1 MKRFSIRSRPPS
13 SRTSLEAPGQGPRV
27 SDPTQAVTDRPGRVE
42 RRPSQQRAPVEY
54 HHPIDVAGRARAT
67 PLLQF
72 TCQPGTDVLEV
83 AHQFIE
89 ALAGASFR
97 PGLAARLTIAG
108 YELLANALAYGSL
121 GRDVQFELV
130 DLGDR
135 VAVRV
140 SNEAVAALPD
150 LLVAGVGRLQR
161 DPQAVFLEEM
171 RRYATQGIQRAM
183 LGLARVRHEAAMNL
197 DCQRSGSR
205 VTVSASLE
213 K

>member
-1 MKRFSIRSRPPS
+1 MKRFSVRGPPPHSRP
-13 SRTSLEAPGQGPRV
+13 SLEAPAPGPRV
-27 SDPTQAVTDRPGRVE
+27 SDPTQAVTDRPGRAE
-42 RRPSQQRAPVEY
+42 RYPSQRRVPVEY
-54 HHPIDVAGRARAT
+54 HHPTEFAGRARAT

-89 ALAGASFR
+89 SLAGASFR
-97 PGLAARLTIAG
+97 PGLASRIAIAS

-121 GRDVQFELV
+121 GRDIQFELL

-140 SNEAVAALPD
+140 SNEAVRSRIE
-150 LLVAGVGRLQR
+150 LLVERVGRLQK

-197 DCQRSGSR
+197 DCEHAGGR

>member
-1 MKRFSIRSRPPS
+1 M
-13 SRTSLEAPGQGPRV
+13 
-27 SDPTQAVTDRPGRVE
+27 
-42 RRPSQQRAPVEY
+42 
-54 HHPIDVAGRARAT
+54 
-67 PLLQF
+67 LQF

-97 PGLAARLTIAG
+97 AGLAARLTIAS

-130 DLGDR
+130 DLGDS

-140 SNEAVAALPD
+140 SNEAVGARLD
-150 LLVAGVGRLQR
+150 LLVERVGRLQR